1 MQTYKQ
7 ENPYGEKAWVNRR
20 LEAAFESEHM
30 VPALSRAATRLSTLV
45 NDPNVELGQ
54 IIEVISLD
62 SGLVARFLKAAS
74 TAAAGGYKLSSIE
87 EAVLRLGL
95 KEIRRIS
102 LTVGVMGHFSHLRVK
117 VNWNQFW
124 LHSILVARLTEKLAA
139 GFRPPTGHEYLA
151 GLVHDLGKLVIE
163 HCFPREVESIS
174 GRATERECAD
184 HELEDELLGTNH
196 ARIGA
201 VICEH
206 LQLQPQIISAVRY
219 HHAPEAQQQ
228 AEEADSDGGFLAAC
242 IAVASVMANRANIN
256 GEGTKTS
263 CSMNPEALP
272 EWQFLSRFELAYGL
286 DIDTEQ
292 EVAMAQADMQG
303 LC

>member
-7 ENPYGEKAWVNRR
+7 EKPYGQKDWVKRR
-20 LEAAFESEHM
+20 LEAAFESEQV
-30 VPALSRAATRLSTLV
+30 VPALSRATTRLSTLV

-54 IIEVISLD
+54 VIEVISLD
-62 SGLVARFLKAAS
+62 PGLVARFLKAAS

-87 EAVLRLGL
+87 EAVFRLGL

-124 LHSILVARLTEKLAA
+124 LHGILVARLTEKLAA
-139 GFRPPTGHEYLA
+139 GFRPLTGHEYLA
-151 GLVHDLGKLVIE
+151 GLVHDLGKLVIG
-163 HCFPREVESIS
+163 HCFPREIESIS
-174 GRATERECAD
+174 VRVKENAWAD
-184 HELEDELLGTNH
+184 HELEEELLGTNH
-196 ARIGA
+196 ALIGA

-242 IAVASVMANRANIN
+242 IAVANVMANRTNIN
-256 GEGTKTS
+256 GDGTITAGAG
-263 CSMNPEALP
+263 NPEALP
-272 EWQFLSRFELAYGL
+272 EWQFLSRFELVYGL

-292 EVAMAQADMQG
+292 EIAMAQADMQG